1 MYLSVIVADLYK
13 KEKEKYN
20 TQSHSEYND
29 LYS

>member
-20 TQSHSEYND
+20 TQSHREYND